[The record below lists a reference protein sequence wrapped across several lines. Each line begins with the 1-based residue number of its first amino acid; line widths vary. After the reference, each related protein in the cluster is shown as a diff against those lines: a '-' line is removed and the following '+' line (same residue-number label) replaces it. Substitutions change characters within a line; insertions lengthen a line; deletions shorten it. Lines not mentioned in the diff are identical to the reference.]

1 MSSHGKFAI
10 PDEELSWHFSRS
22 SGPGGQH
29 VNTSDTRAEV
39 RWDLPDSTAIS
50 EAQRAL
56 LVSRLASRLVN
67 GQVRVTSSNYR
78 SQHRN
83 REAARAR
90 LESLVAAALVPPK
103 KRRPTR
109 PTRASDQRRLDA
121 KRRRSDIKAS
131 RRNPLD

>member
-10 PDEELSWHFSRS
+10 PDEELSWQFSRS

-39 RWDLPDSTAIS
+39 RWNVLGSAAVSD
-50 EAQRAL
+50 EQREV
-56 LVSRLASRLVN
+56 LVTRLSNRLV
-67 GQVRVTSSNYR
+67 GGELRIASSTYR

-90 LESLVAAALVPPK
+90 LESLVASALVPPK

-109 PTRASDQRRLDA
+109 PSRASDQRRLDD
-121 KRRRSDIKAS
+121 KRRRSDLKAS
-131 RRNPLD
+131 RRTPFE

>member
-39 RWDLPDSTAIS
+39 RWDLLDSTAIS
-50 EAQRAL
+50 EDQRAL